1 MDNDQPKVRVRE
13 RDFGLVLA
21 ISGAAFLLLVVFGS
35 GLFASGFLA
44 FPEVGEPGDQRDIN
58 AYFNDAL
65 VYRERRIV
73 LALVLRTFLTGF
85 SFIVG
90 LALCTM
96 GGVFILRQVTS
107 LTRISGAPGDGAPD
121 TLRRASL
128 SFEAYSPGV
137 VFLAGGVLIMAIT
150 QIYTIE
156 IQAIEVTPGGT
167 DLWCFDEEVGA
178 FVTCA
183 GSTLGG

>member
-1 MDNDQPKVRVRE
+1 
-13 RDFGLVLA
+13 
-21 ISGAAFLLLVVFGS
+21 
-35 GLFASGFLA
+35 
-44 FPEVGEPGDQRDIN
+44 DQRDIN

-107 LTRISGAPGDGAPD
+107 LTRISGAPGDEAPD

-128 SFEAYSPGV
+128 SFEA
-137 VFLAGGVLIMAIT
+137 
-150 QIYTIE
+150 
-156 IQAIEVTPGGT
+156 
-167 DLWCFDEEVGA
+167 
-178 FVTCA
+178 
-183 GSTLGG
+183 